1 MKEKFRVYGER
12 SPKATER
19 ELFNR
24 KFSRIAAEEGI
35 VLLKNEGVLPLQ
47 GETVVL
53 PSSNL
58 VKAYEER
65 YLNWRRLYPA
75 LRGRF

>member
-12 SPKATER
+12 GPKATER

-24 KFSRIAAEEGI
+24 KLSKIAAEEGI

-47 GETVVL
+47 GETVALFGNGARLTVKGGSGEV
-53 PSSNL
+53 PSRE
-58 VKAYEER
+58 K
-65 YLNWRRLYPA
+65 
-75 LRGRF
+75 

>member
-24 KFSRIAAEEGI
+24 KLSKIAAEEGI

-47 GETVVL
+47 GETVALFGNGARLTVKGGSGSGEV
-53 PSSNL
+53 PSRE
-58 VKAYEER
+58 K
-65 YLNWRRLYPA
+65 
-75 LRGRF
+75 